1 MEQLFGSPLSQL
13 KYDKSVPVTLDTN
26 FPSNA
31 ASVPSIYTKLKALS
45 GNKNSGW

>member
-13 KYDKSVPVTLDTN
+13 KYDNSAPVSLDTN
-26 FPSNA
+26 VPSNA
-31 ASVPSIYTKLKALS
+31 TSVPSIYTNLKALS